1 MGYLFFFVF
10 LQFRFAASTMF
21 SQRSEGNMLSA
32 RLSLWKIELRNK
44 MIQKRWQIFLV
55 SVQTG

>member
-44 MIQKRWQIFLV
+44 MIQ
-55 SVQTG
+55 